1 MKSFDKY
8 GIKVPELLLPA
19 EKVDL
24 QSWAV
29 IACDQYTQDR
39 DYWERCRKNAE
50 NKPSTLNLILPEVYL
65 NDADKSERI
74 KRIHNTMNEYM
85 QNGVFAKPES
95 GFMYI
100 ERTTAYG
107 RVRKGLVVALDLETY
122 EWKPFSKALT
132 RATEATIVERIPPRM
147 EIRRGA
153 ALESPHIMLLLNVI
167 GQCDRGQTGLLR
179 QLYQPGGRQGTV
191 RKGRM
196 CVQITCFQCSRSF
209 V

>member
-74 KRIHNTMNEYM
+74 KRIHNTMNE
-85 QNGVFAKPES
+85 
-95 GFMYI
+95 
-100 ERTTAYG
+100 
-107 RVRKGLVVALDLETY
+107 
-122 EWKPFSKALT
+122 
-132 RATEATIVERIPPRM
+132 
-147 EIRRGA
+147 
-153 ALESPHIMLLLNVI
+153 
-167 GQCDRGQTGLLR
+167 
-179 QLYQPGGRQGTV
+179 
-191 RKGRM
+191 
-196 CVQITCFQCSRSF
+196 
-209 V
+209 